1 MATLTVRGK
10 ASMSGNTAT
19 FDVILYPVQQ
29 SMKASQEWEEEIVK
43 DAVGQDAAW
52 LARNEKYMGDLSMKL
67 IGDTAA
73 HAQAGGAFLGPL
85 AIVTIT
91 SCLVTLWNSTWQ
103 VVPGG
108 DVGLQNDKVGDITF
122 KLRRYSDSTQNT
134 LAAATP
140 S

>member
-29 SMKASQEWEEEIVK
+29 SMKVSQQWEEEIVK

-52 LARNEKYMGDLSMKL
+52 LARNEKYDGDLMMKL

-73 HAQAGGAFLGPL
+73 HAQAGAAFLGPL

-91 SCLVTLWNSTWQ
+91 ACLVTLWNSTWQ
-103 VVPGG
+103 VVPGS
-108 DVGLQNDKVGDITF
+108 DIALSNDKVGDISF
-122 KLRRYSDSTQNT
+122 KLRRYTDSTQNT